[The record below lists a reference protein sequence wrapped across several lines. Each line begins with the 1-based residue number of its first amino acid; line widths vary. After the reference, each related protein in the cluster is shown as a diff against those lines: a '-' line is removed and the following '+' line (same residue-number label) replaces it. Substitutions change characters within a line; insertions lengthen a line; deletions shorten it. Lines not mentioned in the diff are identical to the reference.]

1 MAEGQLKPL
10 RWIGSSWD
18 DLKAMSDEVQ
28 DQIGFD
34 LYHAQLGNR
43 PPNAKVL
50 KGFGGGVFELIEHDS
65 GGTYRAVYTVR
76 FAEAI
81 YVLHVFQKKSKRGI
95 KTPYHEIELIRSR
108 LAKAAQHH
116 QESENAT

>member
-10 RWIGSSWD
+10 RWIGSSRV

-28 DQIGFD
+28 DEIGFD

-50 KGFGGGVFELIEHDS
+50 KGFGGGVLELIEHDA

-76 FAEAI
+76 FIEAV
-81 YVLHVFQKKSKRGI
+81 YVLHVFQKKSKHGI
-95 KTPYHEIELIRSR
+95 KTPKHEIELIRSR
-108 LAKAAQHH
+108 LAIAEALHK
-116 QESENAT
+116 ESQNAI